1 MRETWRYGARVSPN
15 RTTIDQP
22 PLEKEQKIVAPDQLS
37 TDSLR
42 LEPLYAQFLR
52 VLPST
57 SHRSRLSGI
66 MCAEDELMSYGSSSR
81 LARNGSQSMVCV
93 RLVGGE
99 WWLYY
104 GQKDENLI
112 WLCLRKSL
120 RVIIYKTVLALQTSS
135 FSWRTADLSG
145 YHRPGEC
152 SQSA

>member
-81 LARNGSQSMVCV
+81 LARKGSQSMVCV

-99 WWLYY
+99 
-104 GQKDENLI
+104 
-112 WLCLRKSL
+112 
-120 RVIIYKTVLALQTSS
+120 
-135 FSWRTADLSG
+135 
-145 YHRPGEC
+145 
-152 SQSA
+152 